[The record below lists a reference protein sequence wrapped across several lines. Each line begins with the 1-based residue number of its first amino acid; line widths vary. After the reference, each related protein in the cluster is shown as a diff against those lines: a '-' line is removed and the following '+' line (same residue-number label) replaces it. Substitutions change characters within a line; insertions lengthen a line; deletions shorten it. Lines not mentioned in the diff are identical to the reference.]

1 MTGESAPR
9 GPEAAGTVT
18 DKDKDDNS
26 AGKDQDKRE
35 RTRQMLRERLRR
47 YLELE
52 AERGPEEAREVLL
65 DGYPQRQ
72 AARMGPL
79 ISSCSLAEGFGK
91 ALPLFEAMGFLE
103 EAVDISTEREDV
115 VMEVC
120 RTCMCLAA
128 ARELGTEPRPVLCEL
143 DFEATRRAFPEMSA
157 ESLRR
162 QTDGHHVCVFRY
174 ARPREDR
181 ASPAYT
187 GPDAGAD
194 GSG

>member
-1 MTGESAPR
+1 MTDTTRTPSAPTAPT
-9 GPEAAGTVT
+9 GPAAEGG
-18 DKDKDDNS
+18 DG
-26 AGKDQDKRE
+26 ADKRAQ
-35 RTRQMLRERLRR
+35 TRRMLGDRLRR

-65 DGYPQRQ
+65 DGYPERQ

-79 ISSCSLAEGFGK
+79 ITGCSLAEGFGR
-91 ALPLFEAMGFLE
+91 ALPRFAAMGFLE
-103 EAVDISTEREDV
+103 EAIDVSTDDEDV

-120 RTCMCLAA
+120 RTCMCLTAA
-128 ARELGTEPRPVLCEL
+128 EDIGLSEPRPVLCEL

-174 ARPREDR
+174 ARPRPA
-181 ASPAYT
+181 ASD
-187 GPDAGAD
+187 GP
-194 GSG
+194 S